1 MRAIFVGNFENDT
14 RQSDLERLFSK
25 FGKVDRVDM
34 KTGMIL
40 YNGFCLS
47 LPQCK
52 SRKKV
57 LFFLFGSVKFML
69 DLILIPAFF
78 LLPFNW
84 NY

>member
-40 YNGFCLS
+40 YMGFICLFRNARA
-47 LPQCK
+47 QK
-52 SRKKV
+52 FFV
-57 LFFLFGSVKFML
+57 LFVWLR
-69 DLILIPAFF
+69 
-78 LLPFNW
+78 
-84 NY
+84 

>member
-40 YNGFCLS
+40 YMDFVCLF
-47 LPQCK
+47 
-52 SRKKV
+52 RNARAEKKV

-78 LLPFNW
+78 IAL
-84 NY
+84 

>member
-40 YNGFCLS
+40 YVDFVRLFRNARAEKKFCSFCLAPLS
-47 LPQCK
+47 LC
-52 SRKKV
+52 
-57 LFFLFGSVKFML
+57 
-69 DLILIPAFF
+69 LI
-78 LLPFNW
+78 
-84 NY
+84 